1 MSLLSLDPQ
10 KSSAMQLT
18 FYKYQG
24 TGNDFIMIDN
34 RMEVISKNNTKLVNH
49 LCDRKF
55 GIGADGLILLE
66 NSNEDGVDFK
76 MVYFNS
82 DGNQSSM
89 CGNGGRC
96 IIAFARFL
104 GIIKESCTFS
114 AVDGLH
120 EGRIS
125 DTGSV
130 GLKMNDVQEV
140 HKQTGFT
147 FLDTGSPHHVVFSES
162 IGDLDIMKKGSE
174 IRYSKLYAENGGT
187 NVNFVEVIDASSLRI
202 RTYERGVE
210 NETLS
215 CGTGATAAAI
225 AAFSNDKVHS
235 STVSLATEGGSLRV
249 NFEHGEQGFSNIWL
263 EGPASLVFKG
273 EIQC

>member
-1 MSLLSLDPQ
+1 
-10 KSSAMQLT
+10 MQLT

-24 TGNDFIMIDN
+24 TGNDFVMIDN
-34 RMEVISKNNTKLVNH
+34 RMEVISKNNTKLINQ

-66 NSNEDGVDFK
+66 DPDEDGLDFK

-96 IIAFARFL
+96 IIAFASFL
-104 GIIKESCTFS
+104 GIIKDNCKFS
-114 AVDGLH
+114 AIDGLH
-120 EGRIS
+120 EGKIS
-125 DTGSV
+125 DNGSV
-130 GLKMNDVQEV
+130 GLKMNDVQEI
-140 HKQTGFT
+140 HEETHFT
-147 FLDTGSPHHVVFSES
+147 FLDTGSPHHVVFSEK
-162 IGDLDIMKKGSE
+162 IKDLDIKKEGAE
-174 IRYSKLYAENGGT
+174 IRYSDQYAETGGT
-187 NVNFVEVIDASSLRI
+187 NVNFVEIIDASSLRI

-225 AAFSNDKVHS
+225 AAFSNGKVHS
-235 STVSLATEGGSLRV
+235 SSVSLATEGGSLRV
-249 NFEHGEQGFSNIWL
+249 DFEPGKQGFSNIWL
-263 EGPASLVFKG
+263 EGPARQVFKG
-273 EIQC
+273 EIPC